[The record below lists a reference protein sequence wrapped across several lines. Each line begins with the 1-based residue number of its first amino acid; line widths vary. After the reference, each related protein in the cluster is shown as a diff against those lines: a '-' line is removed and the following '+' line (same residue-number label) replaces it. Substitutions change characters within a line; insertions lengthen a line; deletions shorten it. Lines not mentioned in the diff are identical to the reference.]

1 MIELNSVVS
10 GVVTCKHKN
19 ISLRGNYSSVTSA
32 RPEKN
37 INGKPQTLYR
47 IQLSFREGGGKHRS
61 TVIQRWTELTR
72 ISWFQYKNSPYKSHT
87 VLTKGIRRIRPY
99 HTRGARAKNQIMIMY
114 CISFT
119 KSDVKVQA
127 LSTRETRRASNWFH
141 WYLLAC

>member
-19 ISLRGNYSSVTSA
+19 ISLRGNLQFSYISPP
-32 RPEKN
+32 RKKYQPL
-37 INGKPQTLYR
+37 QTLYR